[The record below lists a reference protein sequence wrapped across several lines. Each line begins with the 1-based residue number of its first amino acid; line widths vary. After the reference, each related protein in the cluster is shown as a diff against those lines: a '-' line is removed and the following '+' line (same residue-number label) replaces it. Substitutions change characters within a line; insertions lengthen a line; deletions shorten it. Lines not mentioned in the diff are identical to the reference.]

1 MHTQKLNTKRVI
13 FVGFAFFLITAF
25 WQAYDAIVPLMLTN
39 RFGLPQTASGIIM
52 ALDNVFALFM
62 LPLFGALS
70 DKTNT
75 KYGKRTPFIFI
86 GTICAIISF
95 VALTLIDNLQ
105 LAKISDEIKS
115 MYPVGVEDV
124 GQKNEMLKAVA
135 KKTLEITIDNPLPLL
150 FFILALLIVLVSMAT
165 FRSPAVALMPDVT
178 VKPLRSKANAIINLM
193 GTAGGIFV
201 LILGMVFKTSGAE
214 NVYMQYTAYIIAVC
228 ALMALG
234 LTIFIFT
241 VKEKK
246 WNEEMLAEQ
255 AILDA
260 NAPAEETVA
269 EKEEKLPKDKLISLL
284 LILASVA
291 LWFTGYNAV
300 TTKYS
305 LYATNILEQN
315 FNLTLIIAQA
325 AAIVAYIPVG
335 VLASKFGRKKT
346 ILAGVLMLAAAFGGA
361 IFITSSTS
369 PIVMYLLFA
378 LAGIAWA
385 TINVNSF
392 PMVVELAKG
401 SNIGKYTGFY
411 YTASMSAQVITP
423 ILSGFLMD
431 IIDMRVLFPYATIFV
446 FLSFVTMLFVK
457 HGNAQDLDGK
467 SAKDLIADN
476 FSSDD

>member
-1 MHTQKLNTKRVI
+1 
-13 FVGFAFFLITAF
+13 
-25 WQAYDAIVPLMLTN
+25 
-39 RFGLPQTASGIIM
+39 
-52 ALDNVFALFM
+52 
-62 LPLFGALS
+62 
-70 DKTNT
+70 
-75 KYGKRTPFIFI
+75 
-86 GTICAIISF
+86 
-95 VALTLIDNLQ
+95 
-105 LAKISDEIKS
+105 

-124 GQKNEMLKAVA
+124 EMKNEMLEAVA
-135 KKTLEITIDNPLPLL
+135 AKTLDITLANPLPLV
-150 FFILALLIVLVSMAT
+150 FFIMALLVVLISMAT

-201 LILGMVFKTSGAE
+201 LVLGMIFNTSGAE
-214 NVYMQYTAYIIAVC
+214 NAYMQYTGYIIAVC
-228 ALMALG
+228 ALMAVA
-234 LTIFIFT
+234 LTVFIFT

-246 WNEEMLAEQ
+246 WNTEMLESQ
-255 AILDA
+255 ALLDA
-260 NAPAEETVA
+260 EAPKEETVS
-269 EKEEKLPKDKLISLL
+269 ETEEKLPKDKLVSLL

-325 AAIVAYIPVG
+325 AAIVSYIPVG
-335 VLASKFGRKKT
+335 VVASKFGRKKT
-346 ILAGVLMLAAAFGGA
+346 ILAGVLMLAVAFGGA
-361 IFITSSTS
+361 IFITSTTP

-431 IIDMRVLFPYATIFV
+431 MINMRVLFPYATIFV
-446 FLSFVTMLFVK
+446 LLSFVTMLFVK
-457 HGNAQDLDGK
+457 HGNAQDLGGK
-467 SAKDLIADN
+467 TAKEIISDN
-476 FSSDD
+476 FSNDD